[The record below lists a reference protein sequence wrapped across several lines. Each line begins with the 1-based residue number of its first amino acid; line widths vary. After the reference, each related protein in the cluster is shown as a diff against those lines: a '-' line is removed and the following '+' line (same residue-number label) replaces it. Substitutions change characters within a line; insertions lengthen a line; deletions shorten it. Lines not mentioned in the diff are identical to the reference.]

1 MTGYR
6 VERRRIDLGDRA
18 LSLLVL
24 RPTSQEG
31 PLPGVLWAH
40 GGGYCTGMA
49 SMAHFSRPADLAR
62 TGRAVVVCPSYRLA
76 PIHPYPEGLLDCY
89 AALLWLQE
97 HAEELGVASDQLFVG
112 GESAGGGLAVAL
124 CLLARDLCE
133 VAIAYQMPLYP
144 MLDCRDTA
152 TSRDNHGHI
161 WNTRRNHSAW
171 RLYLGGLRDAAYVPP
186 YASPAR
192 AEDLTGL
199 PAAYTFVCEGET
211 FLAETLDYV
220 QRLQDTGIDASC
232 DVYHGDVHAFDMM
245 LPWREESQLAA
256 RRFLERF
263 DRATVCCHAE
273 QPRRAHPS

>member
-49 SMAHFSRPADLAR
+49 SMAYFSRPADLAR

-112 GESAGGGLAVAL
+112 GESAGGGLAAAV
-124 CLLARDLCE
+124 CVMARDRGE
-133 VAIAYQMPLYP
+133 VNVAFQMPLYP
-144 MLDCRDTA
+144 MLDNLDTES
-152 TSRDNHGHI
+152 SRDNHGRV
-161 WNTRRNHSAW
+161 WNTRKNHMGW
-171 RLYLGGLRDAAYVPP
+171 RMYLRKDAKKDVSP
-186 YASPAR
+186 YAAPAR
-192 AEDLTGL
+192 QRDWRGL
-199 PAAYTFVCEGET
+199 PPAYTFVCQGEP
-211 FLAETLDYV
+211 FYRETLDYV
-220 QRLQDTGIDASC
+220 ENLKAAGVEAEA
-232 DVYHGDVHAFDMM
+232 DVYHTDAHAFDM
-245 LPWREESQLAA
+245 LWPEREPAPEAI
-256 RRFLERF
+256 RRFHEKFER
-263 DRATVCCHAE
+263 AMACC
-273 QPRRAHPS
+273 R